1 MENNNPWKVESMD
14 FFLCWK
20 CPECSFDTQGEDD
33 FQEHAVENHPL
44 SHVFFG
50 TVKIKEEESLTIKE
64 CYYQNPANI
73 ESVHEKQ
80 KPFSCPNCDSIFT
93 SNSKLK
99 RHIMTVHEGI
109 KPFKCEFCPLEC
121 GSNSDLKRHVA
132 RVHEKNKPFQCELC
146 PLTYGTKSDL
156 HRHLSGV
163 HEKNNLYPFE
173 ENDPL
178 ASTENSQENTKNMI
192 DCEIEI
198 KNEFTNTEMDSI
210 FKEEISETELL
221 QNDNDKL
228 ILDKSDKI
236 SKKQKPLECSICN
249 INFGIQRKK
258 FRKHIA
264 EVHDGIKPKPKCSIC
279 NNTFLTQVV

>member
-50 TVKIKEEESLTIKE
+50 TVKIEEDNLTIKE

-80 KPFSCPNCDSIFT
+80 KPLSCPNCDSTFT
-93 SNSKLK
+93 SNSKMK
-99 RHIMTVHEGI
+99 RHIQTVHEGI

-121 GSNSDLKRHVA
+121 GSNSDLKRHVG

-146 PLTYGTKSDL
+146 PLNYGTKSDL

-163 HEKNNLYPFE
+163 HEKNSHQN
-173 ENDPL
+173 
-178 ASTENSQENTKNMI
+178 
-192 DCEIEI
+192 
-198 KNEFTNTEMDSI
+198 
-210 FKEEISETELL
+210 ISEM
-221 QNDNDKL
+221 
-228 ILDKSDKI
+228 ILPD
-236 SKKQKPLECSICN
+236 
-249 INFGIQRKK
+249 
-258 FRKHIA
+258 
-264 EVHDGIKPKPKCSIC
+264 
-279 NNTFLTQVV
+279 